1 MVETANSEGLKAKM
15 DRTQIPRWED
25 DGGAI
30 FEPAT
35 SLLQTAKT
43 NTPESMDVAGE
54 CFLILKNLQPYP
66 VNIKNTTKR
75 RILMNKKVGLWLNHT
90 KAVIVSIT
98 NDGEERRII
107 TSDMEHY
114 VRYSSNVPGDGSAE
128 DVRDRRFW
136 NHLGEY
142 YDKVIARIGDDAKS
156 ILIFGPGEAKYEL
169 KKRLENVG
177 MLENIV
183 SVDDAGSLT
192 DRQIA
197 LRVRERF
204 PARAYFNIF

>member
-1 MVETANSEGLKAKM
+1 
-15 DRTQIPRWED
+15 
-25 DGGAI
+25 
-30 FEPAT
+30 
-35 SLLQTAKT
+35 
-43 NTPESMDVAGE
+43 
-54 CFLILKNLQPYP
+54 
-66 VNIKNTTKR
+66 
-75 RILMNKKVGLWLNHT
+75 MNKKVGLWLDHK

-142 YDKVIARIGDDAKS
+142 YDKVITQIGDAKS
-156 ILIFGPGEAKYEL
+156 IQIFGPGEAKYEL
-169 KKRLENVG
+169 KKHLEGQG
-177 MLENIV
+177 MLENVV

-192 DRQIA
+192 NRQIA
-197 LRVRERF
+197 MKVRERF
-204 PARAYFNIF
+204 PARDLFDIF